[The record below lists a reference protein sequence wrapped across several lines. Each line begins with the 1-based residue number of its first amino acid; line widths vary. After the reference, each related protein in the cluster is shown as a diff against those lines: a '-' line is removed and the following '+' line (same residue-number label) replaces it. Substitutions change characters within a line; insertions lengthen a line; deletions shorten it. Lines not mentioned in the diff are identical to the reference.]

1 MIDFETAKDKVMMG
15 KERKSMIISEE
26 EKNNTAYHEA
36 GHALVAK
43 LTPGTDPLHKVSII
57 PRGMALGVTQQL
69 PVDDRYTYSKDNIL
83 SKLAVLMGGRAA
95 EEIALGHMTTGAGND
110 LQRATDLARKM
121 VCEWGMSDKLGPLT
135 FGKREEQIF
144 LGKELTRHKDYSEK
158 TAEDIDG
165 EVRTIVG
172 ERYDYA
178 KQLLLDNRETLE
190 KVAERLLDKETLDA
204 DELEDVITGNNGST
218 AKDEKL
224 VKESDEVKKAE
235 GVEKAKDDK
244 KDNDE
249 NGAA

>member
-1 MIDFETAKDKVMMG
+1 
-15 KERKSMIISEE
+15 
-26 EKNNTAYHEA
+26 
-36 GHALVAK
+36 
-43 LTPGTDPLHKVSII
+43 
-57 PRGMALGVTQQL
+57 
-69 PVDDRYTYSKDNIL
+69 
-83 SKLAVLMGGRAA
+83 
-95 EEIALGHMTTGAGND
+95 
-110 LQRATDLARKM
+110 M

-235 GVEKAKDDK
+235 GVEEAKDDK